1 MIALLMLMPVI
12 ALAPIRANAAS
23 AINITIDR
31 VTRRYKDAA
40 KWLGYVNDLRSS
52 KNLGE
57 LKMDADLLEK
67 AMKHAAELS
76 VYLCDD
82 YLDGTS
88 FLNEGTK
95 FRSEMY
101 SYGDILSRADII
113 SENNSTIMSAAV
125 KSIGIGYVEGMGGI
139 KYIVMFTSAD
149 TPNEVDSSVLTQSN
163 TTISQDTRCLVQYL
177 DDVELNFPENQ
188 AFVCGSEAT
197 LRYVVTN
204 AVDDSCKAY
213 ISATSKL
220 TSSDE
225 SYIKITGTNTIMGI
239 QPGKSVVT
247 MTMTSYPSIS
257 ITHTYRATSATF
269 KDCTISAI
277 PDQLYSGSALTPSV
291 TVTKSDGTVLTVG
304 THYTLTYYNNI
315 NVGTGGVV
323 VTGVGTYAGRSGTA
337 TFKIVDNPKAFG
349 TTLSLNKSEMEL
361 GETVKLSATSTN
373 GTDPVSY
380 KFEYC
385 APGSTTYTV
394 AQSSSTASSCSVKP
408 VSVGKYT
415 FRVTATDKAGKTAI
429 ATATMNV
436 HTALKL
442 NATVTSSDIALG
454 NTITVKGLASG
465 GITPYTY
472 EISVKLPGASSY
484 TVLSNYSTTYSYVY
498 KPTTAG
504 SYEFRV
510 RCKDSYG
517 SIVTGNQTVNVT
529 SNTFTN
535 TSTISTTVAG
545 VGTKIILTGSATGGQ
560 GGYKY
565 TYSYKKSSDSSYTVI
580 GTANGTSKSASFTP
594 AATGIYYAKVAI
606 MDGDGTTKTKSFT
619 INVNEAVSALVNN
632 STISATS
639 IAVGKSVTLTGKASG
654 GAGSYKYAFQYK
666 LSTAS
671 SWITIGT
678 AYSTATTATFTPGT
692 AATYDV
698 RVMVKDA
705 YGTITTKTF
714 TLKATSTALSNN
726 SSISATSVTAGTAVK
741 LTGSASGGSGS
752 YKYAFQY
759 KKSSSTS
766 WSTIGTAYG
775 TATTGSF
782 TPGAAAT
789 YDVRVMVKDAAGTI
803 ATKTFTV
810 KVSGSVLTNSS
821 TISATSVNL
830 GTAVKLTGS
839 ASGGSGS
846 YKYAFQYKKSSSTS
860 WSTIGTAYG
869 TATTGS
875 FTPGAAATYDVRV
888 MVKDAAGTIAT
899 KTFTVKVSGSVL
911 TNSSTISATSVNL
924 GTAVKLTGSASG
936 GSGSYKYAF
945 QYKKSSST
953 SWSTIGTAYGTATSA
968 TFKPGAAATYDIR
981 VIAKDTSGTTA
992 AKTFTLKVTQSVLV
1006 NNSTIS
1012 TTSVLKGNAVT
1023 LKGAASGGTGSYK
1036 YAFFYKQQS
1045 DSSWKTLGTKYGTS
1059 TSETLTPGAEV
1070 IYDIMIKV
1078 KDTSGT
1084 EKSKTFTLVVH
1095 NGTLTNTSKPDSA
1108 TVAAGSAVKINGT
1121 ARGGTKPYSFAYY
1134 YKLSSASSWTTLSA
1148 YSANTSASFTTKT
1161 KGTYNI
1167 KVKVKD
1173 ATGNIADKTFNVE
1186 IS

>member
-869 TATTGS
+869 TAT
-875 FTPGAAATYDVRV
+875 
-888 MVKDAAGTIAT
+888 
-899 KTFTVKVSGSVL
+899 
-911 TNSSTISATSVNL
+911 
-924 GTAVKLTGSASG
+924 
-936 GSGSYKYAF
+936 
-945 QYKKSSST
+945 
-953 SWSTIGTAYGTATSA
+953 SA

>member
-1 MIALLMLMPVI
+1 MKIMYTKIIKKTFSIMIALLMLMPVI

-846 YKYAFQYKKSSSTS
+846 YKYAFQYKK
-860 WSTIGTAYG
+860 
-869 TATTGS
+869 
-875 FTPGAAATYDVRV
+875 
-888 MVKDAAGTIAT
+888 
-899 KTFTVKVSGSVL
+899 L
-911 TNSSTISATSVNL
+911 
-924 GTAVKLTGSASG
+924 
-936 GSGSYKYAF
+936 
-945 QYKKSSST
+945 SST